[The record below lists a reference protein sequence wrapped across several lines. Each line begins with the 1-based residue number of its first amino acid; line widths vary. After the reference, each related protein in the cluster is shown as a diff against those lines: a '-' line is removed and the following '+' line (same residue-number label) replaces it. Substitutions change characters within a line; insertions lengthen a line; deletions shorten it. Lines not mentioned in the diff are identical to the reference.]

1 MSISTTP
8 TPASGSSSNSS
19 LISKWLPSNPFE
31 LPETRELIAQKVAMG
46 EITDHDVAV
55 MEKGYRWMIYTPPA
69 TAISFSFLI
78 WQLMKKQYPRPR
90 MITRLFWGG
99 LSAGAGGL
107 LGFGA
112 AGVAAAMEVED
123 KVEDVERK
131 SRVFEEI
138 TEHSRALQESRLA
151 LSRPVPPPAVTS
163 PPLTPAM
170 RQAANRGDSRLP
182 RDFEFPNETEEE
194 RKERERRML
203 EGLKLGKEKV
213 EEETKGTLGWVK
225 GLFGSK

>member
-1 MSISTTP
+1 MSTSTAP
-8 TPASGSSSNSS
+8 EPASGSSNPSPIN
-19 LISKWLPSNPFE
+19 KWLPSNPFD

-46 EITDHDVAV
+46 EITDHDVAI
-55 MEKGYRWMIYTPPA
+55 MEKGYKWMIYTPPA
-69 TAISFSFLI
+69 TAISFTFLI

-90 MITRLFWGG
+90 LITRIFWGG

-131 SRVFEEI
+131 SLVFEEI
-138 TEHSRALQESRLA
+138 TEHSRSLQQSRLA
-151 LSRPVPPPAVTS
+151 LSRPAPPPAVIS
-163 PPLTPAM
+163 PSLTPAM
-170 RQAANRGDSRLP
+170 RQTANRGESRLP

-203 EGLKLGKEKV
+203 EGLKLGQERV

>member
-1 MSISTTP
+1 MSTPTTP
-8 TPASGSSSNSS
+8 APASGPSNPSP
-19 LISKWLPSNPFE
+19 INKWLPSNPFD

-46 EITDHDVAV
+46 EITDHDVAI
-55 MEKGYRWMIYTPPA
+55 MEKGYKWMIYTPPA
-69 TAISFSFLI
+69 TAISFTFLI

-90 MITRLFWGG
+90 LITRLFWGG

-123 KVEDVERK
+123 EVEDVERK
-131 SRVFEEI
+131 SLVFEEI
-138 TEHSRALQESRLA
+138 TEHSRALRQSRLA
-151 LSRPVPPPAVTS
+151 LSRPAPPPAVTS
-163 PPLTPAM
+163 PSLTPAM
-170 RQAANRGDSRLP
+170 RQAANRGESRLP
-182 RDFEFPNETEEE
+182 RDFEFPNETEDE

-203 EGLKLGKEKV
+203 EGLKLGKERV